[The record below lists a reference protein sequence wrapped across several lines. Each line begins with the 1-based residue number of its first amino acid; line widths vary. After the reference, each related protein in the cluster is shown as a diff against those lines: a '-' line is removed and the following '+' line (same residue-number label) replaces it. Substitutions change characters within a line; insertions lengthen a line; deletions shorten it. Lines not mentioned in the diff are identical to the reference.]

1 MEPNKRENLA
11 KITSWRRLEVYR
23 EEDTSDDMKLCTTG
37 VNMNALYESW
47 SLHIA
52 PTRIHLEHSPYS
64 SAAGLGSWYCQSRIK
79 NNDHDIQSG
88 FSIDTEEAANQ
99 KYSEMTQEHFRVSQ
113 RIPRCGS
120 QTDG

>member
-1 MEPNKRENLA
+1 MEPDKQENMA
-11 KITSWRRLEVYR
+11 KVTSRRRLEVYR
-23 EEDTSDDMKLCTTG
+23 EEDTSDDIKLCTTS
-37 VNMNALYESW
+37 VSMNALYKIW

-64 SAAGLGSWYCQSRIK
+64 SAAGLGSWYCHSRIM
-79 NNDHDIQSG
+79 NNDHDIQSR